1 MFAVFMCSQDV
12 VWLSSSDMQLGG
24 SIPPE
29 ILNRISADKNQ
40 WIINYMMTVEEFL
53 IQSKQNLGT
62 HQLICCPNLWVQW
75 PIFEATSN
83 LYCLWMLTVYAMK
96 PRLQRKARNT
106 PALKVFPTIYMQA
119 FVSKDQVSN
128 SYTNERPKWT
138 NIHSTTN
145 KVPVSSTP
153 GVHWWQFS
161 FC

>member
-1 MFAVFMCSQDV
+1 MKTDGSSIIWWLWKNFSFSQNK
-12 VWLSSSDMQLGG
+12 SG
-24 SIPPE
+24 S
-29 ILNRISADKNQ
+29 NNQ
-40 WIINYMMTVEEFL
+40 
-53 IQSKQNLGT
+53 GT

-106 PALKVFPTIYMQA
+106 PVLKVFPTIYMQA

-145 KVPVSSTP
+145 SSGVLNTRSALVSFPFAKSKQQVT
-153 GVHWWQFS
+153 GDIKALQQWVSWL
-161 FC
+161 